1 MILLRENFEILVADD
16 SPIYRKLVRDA
27 LSEDKY
33 TVIFAK
39 NGREA
44 SDLYTEHQPAVV
56 ISDWEMPDLSGIDL
70 CRHIRREKN
79 FYTYIILLTS
89 KADKDQIISG
99 LAAGA
104 EGLPYQAVPSR
115 LVAG

>member
-1 MILLRENFEILVADD
+1 MRSNDPFAGKFEILVADD

-33 TVIFAK
+33 TVIFGK

-56 ISDWEMPDLSGIDL
+56 I
-70 CRHIRREKN
+70 
-79 FYTYIILLTS
+79 F
-89 KADKDQIISG
+89 G
-99 LAAGA
+99 LGDAGPV
-104 EGLPYQAVPSR
+104 GHRSVPPHPP
-115 LVAG
+115 

>member
-1 MILLRENFEILVADD
+1 
-16 SPIYRKLVRDA
+16 
-27 LSEDKY
+27 
-33 TVIFAK
+33 
-39 NGREA
+39 
-44 SDLYTEHQPAVV
+44 
-56 ISDWEMPDLSGIDL
+56 MPDLSGIDL

-99 LAAGA
+99 LAPGA

-115 LVAG
+115 RVAG